1 MKNDNEIKRDAIIE
15 STIAQARELLEKH
28 FRSICKSAEDSFI
41 DDDTLSEPKA
51 KVTLAIEFDTL
62 STAPEISVKIG
73 WSVRYK
79 DESAE
84 EIDPLQS
91 KLGLPDAEEKK

>member
-1 MKNDNEIKRDAIIE
+1 MKNDNEIKKEAIID
-15 STIAQARELLEKH
+15 STIAQVRELLEKH

-41 DDDTLSEPKA
+41 DDDTLAEPKA

-91 KLGLPDAEEKK
+91 KLGLPDAEETK